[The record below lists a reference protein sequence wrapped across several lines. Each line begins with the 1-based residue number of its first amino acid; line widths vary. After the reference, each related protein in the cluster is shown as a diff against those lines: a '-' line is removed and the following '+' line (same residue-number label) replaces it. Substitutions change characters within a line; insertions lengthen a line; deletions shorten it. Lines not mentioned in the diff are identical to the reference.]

1 MNDNDCEVAFQLRD
15 TRRSGMSIFHK
26 DLNALKVQRLSTRR
40 NDWRKY
46 TYICGITPTTIIMVS
61 VLFCLAAV
69 SAAAVN
75 KRFWGDNSHFESVD
89 LRR

>member
-1 MNDNDCEVAFQLRD
+1 LNELKLQWLP
-15 TRRSGMSIFHK
+15 TRG
-26 DLNALKVQRLSTRR
+26 

-69 SAAAVN
+69 TAAAVH

-89 LRR
+89 